1 MIPKEQPNGQRLH
14 PRVDRARLALLG
26 LPCIWLLA
34 ACASQEQIGKG
45 ISEVNRAFQADYEAL
60 LSQRGARSYP
70 VVRTDAVVALQ
81 AALSKLGM
89 SVTDLDADLGTLSA
103 EAPAP
108 KPLTTREWEQAAAV
122 DLPRM
127 RELVRKH
134 VGPMAQFVRFEPEGL
149 QIVIHATVAQWQGG
163 VEVALT
169 TRMRELSP
177 PRSGL
182 PRREYPPPSAVDIA
196 LGKIWTGFEAELRA
210 AGKMR

>member
-1 MIPKEQPNGQRLH
+1 MT
-14 PRVDRARLALLG
+14 DRARLALLA
-26 LPCIWLLA
+26 LPCLWFVA
-34 ACASQEQIGKG
+34 GCASQEQIGKG
-45 ISEVNRAFQADYEAL
+45 IAEVNQAFQADYEAL
-60 LSQRGARSYP
+60 LSERGMRSYRVARP
-70 VVRTDAVVALQ
+70 DAVVALQ
-81 AALSKLGM
+81 ATLSKLGM
-89 SVTDLDADLGTLSA
+89 SVTDVDADLGTLGA

-108 KPLTTREWEQAAAV
+108 KPLTASEWERAAAA

-134 VGPMAQFVRFEPEGL
+134 VGLMAQFVRFEPEGL

-177 PRSGL
+177 PRSGI

-196 LGKIWTGFEAELRA
+196 LGKIWSGFEAELRA
-210 AGKMR
+210 AGKLR